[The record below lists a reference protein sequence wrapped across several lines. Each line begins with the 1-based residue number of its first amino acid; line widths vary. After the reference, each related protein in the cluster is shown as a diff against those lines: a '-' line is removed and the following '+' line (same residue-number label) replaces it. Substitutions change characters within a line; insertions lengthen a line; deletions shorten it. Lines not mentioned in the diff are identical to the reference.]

1 MTELPADVDDVDD
14 VLHERAAQAEAAS
27 NVVPLESSRR
37 TVAELHDLLERA
49 TEAASQAEERAVAA
63 ETEAEELR
71 RRVRE
76 LESWL
81 AGVARSEQIE
91 QVQLGRLLAL
101 ASAEREE
108 RRQPPISARALL
120 LALYVFVAVAFVVLV
135 ATGRL

>member
-1 MTELPADVDDVDD
+1 MSELPSDLDEA
-14 VLHERAAQAEAAS
+14 LRERAAQAAAES
-27 NVVPLESSRR
+27 NVVPLDSSRH
-37 TVAELHDLLERA
+37 TVAELRELLERA
-49 TEAASQAEERAVAA
+49 AEAASQAEERATAA

-81 AGVARSEQIE
+81 AEAARSERIE

-108 RRQPPISARALL
+108 RRQPPLSTWALL
-120 LALYVFVAVAFVVLV
+120 LALYVVVAAAFVVLV
-135 ATGRL
+135 VTGRL

>member
-1 MTELPADVDDVDD
+1 MSELPSELEGNVVRIDSARTVDE
-14 VLHERAAQAEAAS
+14 LHELLEQAIEAAS
-27 NVVPLESSRR
+27 R
-37 TVAELHDLLERA
+37 
-49 TEAASQAEERAVAA
+49 AEERTAAA

-81 AGVARSEQIE
+81 ADAARTERIE

-108 RRQPPISARALL
+108 RRLPLLTAGALL
-120 LALYVFVAVAFVVLV
+120 LALYLLALFAFVVLV
-135 ATGRL
+135 LTGRL

>member
-1 MTELPADVDDVDD
+1 MSELPSDLDE
-14 VLHERAAQAEAAS
+14 VLSERAAQAASPS
-27 NVVPLESSRR
+27 NVVPLESARR
-37 TVAELHDLLERA
+37 TVAELGELLERA
-49 TEAASQAEERAVAA
+49 AEAASQAEERAAAA

-81 AGVARSEQIE
+81 AEAARSEQIE

-108 RRQPPISARALL
+108 RRLPPLSAWALL
-120 LALYVFVAVAFVVLV
+120 LALYLFAVVGFVALVL
-135 ATGRL
+135 TGRL

>member
-1 MTELPADVDDVDD
+1 MSELPSDLDE
-14 VLHERAAQAEAAS
+14 VLRERAAQAASPS
-27 NVVPLESSRR
+27 NVVPLDSSRR
-37 TVAELHDLLERA
+37 TVAELGELLERA
-49 TEAASQAEERAVAA
+49 AEAASQAEERAVAA

-81 AGVARSEQIE
+81 ADAARAERIE

-108 RRQPPISARALL
+108 RRLPLLTAGALL
-120 LALYVFVAVAFVVLV
+120 LALYLLALLAFVVLV
-135 ATGRL
+135 LTGRL